1 MKNMQKH
8 RCCWAVSGNMMDLPS
23 VGDVHMKIGFC
34 FKMSHI
40 PDKIERHDADT
51 SVRFYESACA
61 LYTMS
66 D

>member
-1 MKNMQKH
+1 MKNMQKG

-23 VGDVHMKIGFC
+23 VGDAHTKIGLC

-51 SVRFYESACA
+51 IV
-61 LYTMS
+61 
-66 D
+66 